1 MQISN
6 QPAIQKMICDAYS
19 EGQRRLFGAV
29 RTDVEVVLHQ
39 DKIFIIAGNAS
50 TMKDAY
56 PCMSIRGRRIDPV
69 LQEMK
74 QREYHNDMR
83 AMLAEITGHAV
94 LSGQSNIFIDNGLT
108 LDIYCMD
115 KTVHDTP

>member
-19 EGQRRLFGAV
+19 EGQRQLFGAV
-29 RTDVEVVLHQ
+29 RKDVEAIVHQ

-50 TMKDAY
+50 IMKEVS
-56 PCMSIRGRRIDPV
+56 PRMSIRGRRIDPI

-74 QREYHNDMR
+74 EREYHNYMR
-83 AMLAEITGHAV
+83 SMLAEITGHTV
-94 LSGQSNIFIDNGLT
+94 LSGQPNIFIDNGLT

-115 KTVHDTP
+115 KTVHDIP